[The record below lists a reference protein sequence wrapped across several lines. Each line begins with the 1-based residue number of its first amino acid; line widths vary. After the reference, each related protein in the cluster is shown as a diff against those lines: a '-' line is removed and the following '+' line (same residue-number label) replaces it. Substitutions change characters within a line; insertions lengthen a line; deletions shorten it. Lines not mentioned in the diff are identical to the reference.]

1 MKTKMITVLVAA
13 IVVVAALAVAIIVM
27 SGNGD
32 KDDRTFVGGTAG
44 CLQVYGNANNDYVID
59 SKDVDLIKKIIDE
72 NLDWKE
78 QYPFADANNDGRVT
92 SADVTF
98 TQNIID
104 ATPTKKA
111 PANVLCYATDKTDGY
126 VEQVKVPVT
135 CASFSFAATT
145 LGLLNATGI
154 VDPFVAVTKSTT
166 YATYT
171 EPFFTEKYS
180 FLTDDAHSLG
190 SSSVRP
196 DATIA
201 ANFIKGQD
209 DPLSIYIFSNANTY
223 DYYNIRPS
231 MNAIGISVIQIND
244 ASADPYAYAS
254 GLLVMGFLFG
264 TADNDYE
271 EKCMDA
277 AKWMI
282 SYADTLY
289 GFLDEIDSG
298 KVTKLSAIA
307 TTSNSSISGPNSS
320 NTKNLQYMGLKAALE
335 GMEATGNTIKYN
347 PDTDSWLNNYDS
359 DIQVAMTSS
368 ISSDWNWFM
377 ADKDMK
383 KAPEGLL
390 KVVNQFKTMKNFK
403 NTICLGLSIPA
414 PLRDIV
420 VLSYAYPS
428 LVSSAEA
435 HDYLT
440 EFFYEYYGVEK
451 GSMDNTVLWATPA
464 DLGLI

>member
-1 MKTKMITVLVAA
+1 MKTKMVAVLVAA
-13 IVVVAALAVAIIVM
+13 IVIVAAVAVAIIVM
-27 SGNGD
+27 NGNDD
-32 KDDRTFVGGTAG
+32 KDSRTFAGGTAG

-72 NLDWKE
+72 KLDWKQ
-78 QYPFADANNDGRVT
+78 QYPFADANNDGDVT
-92 SADVTF
+92 SADITF

-111 PANVLCYATDKTDGY
+111 PANILCYATDRADGY

-171 EPFFTEKYS
+171 EPLLTEKYQ

-201 ANFIKGQD
+201 ANFIKGKE

-231 MNAIGISVIQIND
+231 MNAIGVSVIQIND

-254 GLLVMGFLFG
+254 GLLTMGFLFG
-264 TADNDYE
+264 SDDNKYGENCLDV
-271 EKCMDA
+271 

-282 SYADTLY
+282 NFADTLNGY
-289 GFLDEIDSG
+289 LDDINSG
-298 KVTKLSAIA
+298 KVTKLSAVA
-307 TTSNSSISGPNSS
+307 TTSSSSISGPNSS
-320 NTKNLQYMGLKAALE
+320 NSKNLQYMGLDVELKDLVT
-335 GMEATGNTIKYN
+335 TGNTVPYN
-347 PDTDSWLNNYDS
+347 PDTDSWLNNYNP
-359 DIQVAMTSS
+359 DIMVAMTSS

-383 KAPEGLL
+383 NAPAGLL

-414 PLRDIV
+414 PLRDMV
-420 VLSYAYPS
+420 VLAFAYPD
-428 LVSSAEA
+428 LVSEDAA

-440 EFFYEYYGVEK
+440 EFFYEFYGVEK